1 MRKSSRLSIRSRNST
16 GPQTSGRNAL
26 LATRLRET
34 RRAMGYT
41 QATLAARAGLAPAA
55 VSHFENGLRRPSST
69 NLERLADALSVSV
82 DYLLDR
88 DVSEQTAKPQ
98 FQAVFRNMADMSD
111 EALSDLQNFSERL
124 AEVDRMKRES
134 NEPQNR

>member
-1 MRKSSRLSIRSRNST
+1 MRDSSSDAIRSRIPTESQAT
-16 GPQTSGRNAL
+16 GRNAR
-26 LATRLRET
+26 LALRLRET

-55 VSHFENGLRRPSST
+55 ISHFENGVRRPSAK

-82 DYLLDR
+82 DYLMDR
-88 DVSEQTAKPQ
+88 DVSERTTKPQ
-98 FQAVFRNMADMSD
+98 FQAVFRHMADMSD
-111 EALSDLQNFSERL
+111 EALIDLQRFSERL

-134 NEPQNR
+134 SDP

>member
-1 MRKSSRLSIRSRNST
+1 MSDSSNEPIRRRIATESQAT
-16 GPQTSGRNAL
+16 GRNAR
-26 LATRLRET
+26 LALRLREA

-55 VSHFENGLRRPSST
+55 ISHFENGGRRPSAT

-82 DYLLDR
+82 DYLMDR
-88 DVSEQTAKPQ
+88 DVSEQTTKPQ
-98 FQAVFRNMADMSD
+98 YQAVFRHMAEMSD
-111 EALSDLQNFSERL
+111 EALSDLRKFSERL

-134 NEPQNR
+134 SDS

>member
-1 MRKSSRLSIRSRNST
+1 M
-16 GPQTSGRNAL
+16 
-26 LATRLRET
+26 
-34 RRAMGYT
+34 
-41 QATLAARAGLAPAA
+41 
-55 VSHFENGLRRPSST
+55 
-69 NLERLADALSVSV
+69 ERLADALSVSV